1 MDDSFPPHVGKSRP
15 LTAASPAP
23 LDVLLERRARFLSF
37 VQSRVSDRGAA
48 EDLLQSAFT
57 RVVER
62 TDDIPAG
69 HVVPWFYRVLRNAI
83 IDRHRRIEAEERGRS
98 AWERDPGSRVSAEAP
113 GRLCLCTRT
122 ALASLNPRYTR
133 IIEAVDVEGRPVVDV
148 ARDEGLTSGN
158 AYVRLHRARRLLA
171 ERLHAICRHCAE
183 TACVDCHCKGPQG
196 SA

>member
-1 MDDSFPPHVGKSRP
+1 MQDSPPPPVVKSPPVTATAP
-15 LTAASPAP
+15 LP
-23 LDVLLERRARFLSF
+23 LDVLVERRARFLSF
-37 VQSRVSDRGAA
+37 VQSRLSDRAAA

-62 TDDIPAG
+62 ASEVPAG

-83 IDRHRRIEAEERGRS
+83 IDRHRRIEVEERGRS
-98 AWERDPGSRVSAEAP
+98 AWERDPTNEPRPETQ
-113 GRLCLCTRT
+113 GRLCSCTRT
-122 ALASLNPRYTR
+122 ALASLNPRYVR

-148 ARDEGLTSGN
+148 ARDEGLTPGN
-158 AYVRLHRARRLLA
+158 AYVRLHRARRMLG

-196 SA
+196 PA

>member
-1 MDDSFPPHVGKSRP
+1 M
-15 LTAASPAP
+15 TAAWPAP
-23 LDVLLERRARFLSF
+23 LDALLERRARFLSF
-37 VQSRVSDRGAA
+37 VQSRVSDRAAA

-62 TDDIPAG
+62 TGEVPAG

-98 AWERDPGSRVSAEAP
+98 AWERDPTSQLHDEPPR
-113 GRLCLCTRT
+113 RLCLCTRA
-122 ALASLNPRYTR
+122 ALASLNPRYVG
-133 IIEAVDVEGRPVVDV
+133 IIEAVDVEGRSVIDV
-148 ARDEGLTSGN
+148 ARDEGLTSGT

-183 TACVDCHCKGPQG
+183 TACVDCHCKGPEG